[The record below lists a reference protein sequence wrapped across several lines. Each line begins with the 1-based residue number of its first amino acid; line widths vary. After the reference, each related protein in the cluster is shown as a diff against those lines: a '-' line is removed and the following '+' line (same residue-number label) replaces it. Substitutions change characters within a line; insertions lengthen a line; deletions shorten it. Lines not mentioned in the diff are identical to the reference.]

1 VTHQLAPGAA
11 GRPRKRPRV
20 HYELLA
26 CAFEG
31 HHLVGV
37 GAARVRPQD
46 HPLVREIDGHRW
58 HRCLRCDAWVV
69 LALPATPTMEVAPSI
84 EEIEVPLR
92 GRALRDKF
100 VLRLIALDRAF
111 HFVVLA
117 LLAVALF
124 VVAAHQS
131 QLRGSFYRILSD
143 LQGPVA
149 ASTQNPQG
157 LVKRLRDVLSLRAG
171 TLQAVAFVA
180 AGYAVLEGV
189 EAVGLWYGRRWAEY
203 LTFIA
208 TTALL
213 PLEIYE
219 LSNRVSVFKVG
230 AFLVNVVVVVY
241 LLLAKRLFGLRGGA
255 EADRLERERDG
266 GWPAVQR
273 ATPPLAGVKGS
284 EA

>member
-1 VTHQLAPGAA
+1 MTHQVAPGAA
-11 GRPRKRPRV
+11 GRRRGRPHV

-26 CAFEG
+26 CALRG
-31 HHLVGV
+31 HALVGV
-37 GAARVRPQD
+37 GAAQVRPQD
-46 HPLVREIDGHRW
+46 HALAREIDGQRW
-58 HRCLRCDAWVV
+58 HRCLRCDAWC
-69 LALPATPTMEVAPSI
+69 ALPPPQTTTMAVPPEI
-84 EEIEVPLR
+84 DEIEVPLR

-100 VLRLIALDRAF
+100 VLRLIAADRAF

-117 LLAVALF
+117 ALAAALF

-131 QLRGSFYRILSD
+131 ELRGSFYRVLSD

-149 ASTQNPQG
+149 ASTQNPHG
-157 LVKRLRDVLSLRAG
+157 LVKRLRDLLSLRAG

-219 LSNRVSVFKVG
+219 LSNRVSVFKIG
-230 AFLVNVVVVVY
+230 AFVINVVVVIY

-266 GWPAVQR
+266 GWPAVHR
-273 ATPPLAGVKGS
+273 ATPPVAGVRGS
-284 EA
+284 QP

>member
-1 VTHQLAPGAA
+1 MN
-11 GRPRKRPRV
+11 
-20 HYELLA
+20 YELLA
-26 CAFEG
+26 CALRG
-31 HHLVGV
+31 HALVGV
-37 GAARVRPQD
+37 GAAQVRERD
-46 HPLVREIDGHRW
+46 HPLVREIGGLRW
-58 HRCLRCDAWVV
+58 HRCLRCDAWV
-69 LALPATPTMEVAPSI
+69 ALPAPQTPTMQVPPEAD
-84 EEIEVPLR
+84 EIEVPLR

-100 VLRLIALDRAF
+100 VLRLIAADRAF
-111 HFVVLA
+111 HFV
-117 LLAVALF
+117 LLAVLAAALF

-131 QLRGSFYRILSD
+131 ELRGSFYRVLSD

-149 ASTQNPQG
+149 ASTQNPHG
-157 LVKRLRDVLSLRAG
+157 LVKRLHDLFSLRAG

-219 LSNRVSVFKVG
+219 LLNRVSVLKAG
-230 AFLVNVVVVVY
+230 AFAINVVVVIY
-241 LLLAKRLFGLRGGA
+241 LLGAKRLFGLRGGA

-266 GWPAVQR
+266 GWPAVHR
-273 ATPPLAGVKGS
+273 ATPPAAGVGGS
-284 EA
+284 RA